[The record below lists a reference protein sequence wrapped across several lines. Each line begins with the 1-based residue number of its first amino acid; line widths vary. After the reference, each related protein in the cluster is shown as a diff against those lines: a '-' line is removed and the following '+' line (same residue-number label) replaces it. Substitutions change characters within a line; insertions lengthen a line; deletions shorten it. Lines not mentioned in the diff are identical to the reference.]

1 MKGIMKRFY
10 GFLLLIVLAILA
22 CSHGS
27 NTAQEDEEMQRRI
40 PAEAVHPLNNEEDLD
55 VLIEKIGDS
64 RIVLLGESSH
74 GTSEFYT
81 WRAALSK
88 KLIIEKGFD
97 IIAVEADWADAYH
110 VNFYIKDD
118 VGSDAQNVL
127 NNFDRWPQWMWNN
140 QETANLVEWLHFH
153 NSRVVGSHK
162 VGFYGLDVY
171 GIWESLEIAY
181 NYLLESNPGAAE
193 QAKDVIDCFKK
204 YNFDEQQYARAT
216 LNGQNCEALLT
227 DLLSA
232 VQAHIAGEPTK
243 KESIDLLQNTLVAFN
258 AEKYYRTAARN
269 SATSWNIRDRHM
281 SLTLNNLLD
290 HYGPDSRIIV
300 WEHNTHV
307 GDARATDMA
316 ADGMVTIGQLE
327 REKHG
332 KWDVFIIG
340 FGTNSGKV
348 LAAQSWGSKVQTM
361 TIPPGRRNSWEWILH
376 QQNPADKIIFM
387 EPLRDMPY
395 YKKPIGHRAIG
406 VVYNPAAE
414 AGNYVPSVIPERYDA
429 FIFIDRTNPLKAL
442 P

>member
-1 MKGIMKRFY
+1 
-10 GFLLLIVLAILA
+10 
-22 CSHGS
+22 
-27 NTAQEDEEMQRRI
+27 
-40 PAEAVHPLNNEEDLD
+40 
-55 VLIEKIGDS
+55 

-110 VNFYIKDD
+110 VNLYIKDD
-118 VGSDAQNVL
+118 VGSDAQNAL
-127 NNFDRWPQWMWNN
+127 NNFDRWPQWTWNN

-269 SATSWNIRDRHM
+269 SAASWNIRDRHM
-281 SLTLNNLLD
+281 S
-290 HYGPDSRIIV
+290 
-300 WEHNTHV
+300 
-307 GDARATDMA
+307 
-316 ADGMVTIGQLE
+316 
-327 REKHG
+327 
-332 KWDVFIIG
+332 
-340 FGTNSGKV
+340 
-348 LAAQSWGSKVQTM
+348 
-361 TIPPGRRNSWEWILH
+361 
-376 QQNPADKIIFM
+376 
-387 EPLRDMPY
+387 
-395 YKKPIGHRAIG
+395 
-406 VVYNPAAE
+406 
-414 AGNYVPSVIPERYDA
+414 
-429 FIFIDRTNPLKAL
+429 
-442 P
+442 

>member
-40 PAEAVHPLNNEEDLD
+40 PAKAVHPLNNEEDLD

-97 IIAVEADWADAYH
+97 IIGVEADWADAYH
-110 VNFYIKDD
+110 VNLYIKED

-127 NNFDRWPQWMWNN
+127 NNLDRWPQWRWIN

-216 LNGQNCEALLT
+216 LNGQSCEALLT
-227 DLLSA
+227 
-232 VQAHIAGEPTK
+232 
-243 KESIDLLQNTLVAFN
+243 
-258 AEKYYRTAARN
+258 
-269 SATSWNIRDRHM
+269 
-281 SLTLNNLLD
+281 
-290 HYGPDSRIIV
+290 
-300 WEHNTHV
+300 
-307 GDARATDMA
+307 
-316 ADGMVTIGQLE
+316 
-327 REKHG
+327 
-332 KWDVFIIG
+332 
-340 FGTNSGKV
+340 
-348 LAAQSWGSKVQTM
+348 
-361 TIPPGRRNSWEWILH
+361 
-376 QQNPADKIIFM
+376 
-387 EPLRDMPY
+387 
-395 YKKPIGHRAIG
+395 
-406 VVYNPAAE
+406 
-414 AGNYVPSVIPERYDA
+414 
-429 FIFIDRTNPLKAL
+429 
-442 P
+442 